1 MSEQS
6 VNTASQVER
15 KLTKKDINKCMN
27 RLYIGAEM
35 SNSYERLQA
44 LIFCASMA
52 PALKKLYPEKES
64 YIGALKR
71 HLIFYNTDSIPG
83 GIILGIILGMEE
95 QKANG
100 EEVSEDAITSLKT
113 GLMGPVAAVGDSI
126 IWAAFM
132 PILIALFLPW
142 ANSGNPLGGILPLI
156 IYPLS
161 TYLLMRYLA
170 HKGYQ
175 VGRESVLRILKNGS
189 MTAVI
194 FIANVIGLMM
204 MGALSASFVTIAT
217 PFKMSVSGSEFIFQ
231 DFLNMV
237 LPGILPLAAV
247 FAIYWYMTKKGPNF
261 NKILLVI
268 VIVSVLGS
276 ITGIL

>member
-1 MSEQS
+1 MSEEKES
-6 VNTASQVER
+6 VVQRHEL
-15 KLTKKDINKCMN
+15 KLSKKDINKCLN

-44 LIFCASMA
+44 LVFCASMS
-52 PALKKLYPEKES
+52 PALKKLYPEKEA

-71 HLIFYNTDSIPG
+71 HLVFYNTDSIPG
-83 GIILGIILGMEE
+83 GVILGIILGMEE

-100 EEVSEDAITSLKT
+100 EEITEDAITSLKT

-142 ANSGNPLGGILPLI
+142 ANSGNPIGGILPLI

-161 TYLLMRYLA
+161 TYLLMRYLT

-175 VGRESVLRILKNGS
+175 VGRESVLRILRNGS

-204 MGALSASFVTIAT
+204 MGALSASFVTIVT
-217 PFKMSVSGSEFIFQ
+217 PFTMSVSGSEFIFQ

-247 FAIYWYMTKKGPNF
+247 FSIYMYMAKKGPNF
-261 NKILLVI
+261 NRILFVI
-268 VIVSVLGS
+268 VVVSVLGS
-276 ITGIL
+276 ISGIL

>member
-1 MSEQS
+1 MSEE
-6 VNTASQVER
+6 VKNEV
-15 KLTKKDINKCMN
+15 KLSKKDINKCMN

-44 LIFCASMA
+44 LVFCVSMA
-52 PALKKLYPEKES
+52 PALKKLYPEKEA

-71 HLIFYNTDSIPG
+71 HLVFYNTDSIPG

-95 QKANG
+95 SKANG
-100 EEVSEDAITSLKT
+100 EEISGDAITSLKT
-113 GLMGPVAAVGDSI
+113 GLMGPVAAIGDSI

-156 IYPLS
+156 IYPVS
-161 TYLLMRYLA
+161 TYLLMRYLT

-175 VGRESVLRILKNGS
+175 VGRESVLKILKNGS

-204 MGALSASFVTIAT
+204 MGALSASYVSIAT
-217 PFKMSVSGSEFIFQ
+217 PFTMNVSGSEFVFQ

-247 FAIYWYMTKKGPNF
+247 FLIYLYMAKKGPNF
-261 NKILLVI
+261 NKILFVVVI
-268 VIVSVLGS
+268 ISVIGS
-276 ITGIL
+276 LTGIL